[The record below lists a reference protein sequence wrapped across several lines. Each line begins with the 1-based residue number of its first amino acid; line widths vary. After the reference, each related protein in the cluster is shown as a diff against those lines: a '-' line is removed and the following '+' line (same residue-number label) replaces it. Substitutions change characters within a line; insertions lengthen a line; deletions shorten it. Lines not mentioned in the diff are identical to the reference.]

1 MIRIGFWDAYL
12 DNWHANYY
20 PEFLRQTIAEYGFDA
35 AVTDAYAMYD
45 LPGGVTTADWCAE
58 RGIRQHTSPKA
69 FLDAVD
75 AIMVIGADDARL
87 HNEIA
92 PEPLKSGKPTF
103 VDKTFA
109 PDYASGTALFAL
121 AREHRTP
128 VFTTSAQR
136 YCQSILDYRQTHPQP
151 PRFVSTVGPHS
162 LDNYAVHQFE
172 PMVALMGCG
181 AQRVKAFSAGDAVT
195 QLMIDW
201 GGGRMASFLQTP
213 NPWAEFNFMVSDGT
227 NGARLASED
236 FYINTMREI
245 LTFFETGISPV
256 PQEETMEILALIDAA
271 RIARKTP
278 DVWISMEEVRG
289 RNENG
294 TA

>member
-1 MIRIGFWDAYL
+1 MTVLKIGFWDAYL

-20 PEFLRQTIAEYGFDA
+20 PGFLREAIAQYGFDA
-35 AVTDAYAMYD
+35 AVTDAFAYYD
-45 LPGGVTTADWCAE
+45 LAGGTSTEDWCRE
-58 RGIRQHTSPKA
+58 RNIRRHTEPAA
-69 FLDAVD
+69 FLEAVD

-92 PEPLKSGKPTF
+92 VLPLQSGKPTF

-109 PDYASGTALFAL
+109 PDTASGKRLFAI
-121 AREHRTP
+121 AREHGTP
-128 VFTTSAQR
+128 VFSTSAQR
-136 YCQSILDYRQTHPQP
+136 YCPSITAYQSEHPK

-172 PMVALMGCG
+172 PIVALMGVG
-181 AQRVKAFSAGDAVT
+181 AVRVKAFEAGENVT

-201 GGGRMASFLQTP
+201 GNGRMASFLQTP

-236 FYINTMREI
+236 FYIPTMRAI
-245 LTFFETGISPV
+245 LDFFVTGQPPV
-256 PQEETMEILALIDAA
+256 AEEETLEVLALIDAA
-271 RIARKTP
+271 RKARQTP
-278 DVWISMEEVRG
+278 DVWLSMEQFR
-289 RNENG
+289 
-294 TA
+294 